1 MTISINWDKEQPDII
16 LVEVIGQWQWQ
27 EYQQHVQVLS
37 NMIASVSHRVDIICD
52 LTQSSSITQE
62 QVASR
67 QVKRGRDTMPHN
79 HGISVVINP
88 DLKMRVALSMGSALS
103 AKKEQPIQY
112 AYSLEEAYHI
122 IKTQRRQMS
131 V

>member
-37 NMIASVSHRVDIICD
+37 NMIASVSYRVDIICD

-62 QVASR
+62 QMASR